1 MDHKDNHDQK
11 IGCLHMAGLILLA
24 LLLII
29 SVAVWISKYYLFPRF
44 LSPVT
49 LNSQEEQILQQKLNA
64 MSMDNTVVTTNNTA
78 VLQRVST
85 TSLAPSTQE
94 ISLSEKELNALLARY
109 TTRGKQIAIDLN
121 DTLTQATLLIPIQE
135 NIPFIGGDSI
145 KSRADVIWPSQTDP
159 PVVQFTQVRPQ
170 GFDLPAQWL
179 TPFNQLDL
187 RQEVLD
193 ANERWQEVVKRIQS
207 LKVQGDHLL
216 IRFKD

>member
-29 SVAVWISKYYLFPRF
+29 SVAVWISKYYFFPQF

-64 MSMDNTVVTTNNTA
+64 MSKDNTVVANPNTA
-78 VLQRVST
+78 VLQRVSAM
-85 TSLAPSTQE
+85 SLAPSAQE